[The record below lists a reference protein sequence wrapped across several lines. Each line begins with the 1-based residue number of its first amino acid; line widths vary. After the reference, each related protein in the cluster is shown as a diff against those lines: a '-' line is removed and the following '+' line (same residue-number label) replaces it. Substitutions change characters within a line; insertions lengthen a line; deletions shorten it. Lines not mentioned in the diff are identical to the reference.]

1 MLFLVAALVFSLSF
15 KLNLRVSVHMFRLKR
30 SLLRSQMC
38 SLWIAQLRFV
48 VIFTVSFMIWWNFSR
63 LGVMCRRQITFLW
76 YVCMYVRTST
86 IIFWNW
92 ITIFSTY
99 LFLSGISSLNWMSG
113 RETLLIGATIVL
125 KYSPSFY
132 F

>member
-1 MLFLVAALVFSLSF
+1 
-15 KLNLRVSVHMFRLKR
+15 MFRLKR